1 MFVGIGVNLVRG
13 GASSSPASLFAAS
26 EPGAWYDPSDLTT
39 LFTDNAGTTPVTAPN
54 QTVGLMLDKSQGLA
68 LGPERITNGDFASG
82 TGWTVSGGWTI
93 GSGVAAYTGSGV
105 AATMAQGVSLVAG
118 SFYQVTVTLVVSSGS
133 FTPRFAGG
141 TTVSGTVRSASGTF
155 TDIIQAVT
163 GNNLFQ
169 MLGSATAVGSI
180 DNISVKLLAGNHA
193 TQATS
198 TQRPIY
204 GINPITGTR
213 NLLTYSSWSDAVGGS
228 PGTAPTGWS
237 FFFNTGSTSL
247 SGGLDAEGA
256 QAIKF
261 DATVGQRISYNQ
273 SANVVAGNT
282 YSLSADVV
290 AVSGSG
296 GVVVSIASGTAVGTS
311 TNVVTP
317 GTGRVTATYV
327 CTTSGTV
334 GLRIGLGVT
343 VGVPGTCSITFKQP
357 QFEVG
362 TVATAYQKVV
372 SQYEVTQTGVAS
384 ASYIAFDGVDDGM
397 VTGTITPATDTVQ
410 VFAGVRKLSDA
421 AAIIYETSVAAFSN
435 AGAISAFSGYNGTVT
450 GAYWS
455 VYSHGSAPL
464 VAATTGSTF
473 AAPNTAV
480 VTQIADI
487 AAPTNTLRV
496 NATQQAA
503 VTTTQGT
510 GNYLAY
516 PLYIGR
522 RGGSLL
528 PFNGRIY
535 SLIVRFGPNLTTG
548 QITATE
554 SWVNGE
560 TGAY

>member
-1 MFVGIGVNLVRG
+1 
-13 GASSSPASLFAAS
+13 
-26 EPGAWYDPSDLTT
+26 
-39 LFTDNAGTTPVTAPN
+39 
-54 QTVGLMLDKSQGLA
+54 MLDKSQGLV

-82 TGWTVSGGWTI
+82 TGWTVSGGWSI

-105 AATMAQGVSLVAG
+105 AATIAQGVTLVAG
-118 SFYQVTVTLVVSSGS
+118 SSYQVTFTLVVSSGS

-141 TTVSGTVRSASGTF
+141 TTVSGTARTTSGTF

-169 MLGSATAVGSI
+169 MLGSTTAVGSI

-213 NLLTYSSWSDAVGGS
+213 NLLTYSSWTGAVAGT
-228 PGTAPTGWS
+228 PGTAPTGWA
-237 FFFNTGSTSL
+237 FFFGTGAQTSL
-247 SGGLDAEGA
+247 VGGLDAQGA
-256 QAIKF
+256 QAIQF
-261 DATVGQRISYNQ
+261 DADAGERIAYNQ
-273 SANVVAGNT
+273 QVNVVAGNT
-282 YSLSADVV
+282 YSLSAEVV
-290 AVSGSG
+290 AVSGAG
-296 GVVVSIASGTAVGTS
+296 GVVVNIASGTAVGTS

-317 GTGRVTATYV
+317 STGRVTATYV

-334 GLRIGLGVT
+334 GLRLGLGIT

-362 TVATAYQKVV
+362 TTATAYQKVV
-372 SQYEVTQTGVAS
+372 SQYEVTEAGVAS
-384 ASYIAFDGVDDGM
+384 ASYIALDGVDDGM
-397 VTGTITPATDTVQ
+397 VTGTITPATDKVQ

-421 AAIIYETSVAAFSN
+421 AAGTLAETSVSPLVN
-435 AGAISAFSGYNGTVT
+435 PGAILFRAPFSATAGYGFSSIGT
-450 GAYWS
+450 GASTAS
-455 VYSHGSAPL
+455 V
-464 VAATTGSTF
+464 TTGF
-473 AAPNTAV
+473 AAPITNVLTGLGD
-480 VTQIADI
+480 ISGDI
-487 AAPTNTLRV
+487 ATLRI
-496 NATQQAA
+496 NGTQVVQS
-503 VTTTQGT
+503 TTDQGT

-522 RGGSLL
+522 RAGTAVPL
-528 PFNGRIY
+528 NGRIY
-535 SLIVRFGPNLTTG
+535 SLIVRFGSNLTDG
-548 QITATE
+548 QITSTE